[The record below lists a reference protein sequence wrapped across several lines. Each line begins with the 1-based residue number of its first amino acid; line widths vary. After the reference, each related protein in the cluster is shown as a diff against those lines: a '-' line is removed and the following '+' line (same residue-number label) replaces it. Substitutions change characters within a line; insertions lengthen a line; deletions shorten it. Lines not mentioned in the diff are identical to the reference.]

1 MHILRQSEMFKHA
14 AQFLQNL
21 DLAEPCSSDKWIEDS
36 KVLAGETLPTEA
48 AQPMEVCCDILKK
61 FMACDGVAERRA
73 AVQEL
78 LNRKQQGQRT
88 KEWYEEAATML
99 TASEFDDIFGT
110 PLGRGR
116 LVMKKAHP
124 APIGPR
130 RVACKTSAMT
140 ALDWGMRFEP
150 VAKQILE
157 REWGAVIGECG
168 RLYHPTMARLAASP
182 DGFITDADDKTHVGR
197 LLEIKC
203 PISRKIGGEIPHKY
217 WVQMQI
223 QMEVTGIGECDYVEM
238 TITSPADGCEEGYLW
253 VLSRVWKGEPVDE
266 PTPQGGQCISA
277 PRTDEPTPQ
286 GGQCISAPR
295 TDELIYAYTESECGA
310 LESAGW
316 TMIEKVGW
324 AKKEIC
330 HRVVMADKTWFE
342 STLPV
347 QKLFWEDVEAA
358 RRGEFVM
365 PEARPKRCLIED

>member
-1 MHILRQSEMFKHA
+1 MFS
-14 AQFLQNL
+14 QVPDFFESL
-21 DLAEPCSSDKWIEDS
+21 DSAEPCPTDADEWIEDCRLLA
-36 KVLAGETLPTEA
+36 KEVLSDDTAPFVDLFGG
-48 AQPMEVCCDILKK
+48 ILKQ
-61 FMACDGVAERRA
+61 FMACDENSVEERRT
-73 AVQEL
+73 AVNNL
-78 LNRKQQGQRT
+78 LSRKQQGQRT

-99 TASEFDDIFGT
+99 TASEFDDIFGS

-150 VAKQILE
+150 VAKQVLE

-182 DGFITDADDKTHVGR
+182 DGFIIDADDKTHVGR

-223 QMEVTGIGECDYVEM
+223 QMEVTGIAECDYVEM
-238 TITSPADGCEEGYLW
+238 TIVSPVGEGQETEGYLW
-253 VLSRVWKGEPVDE
+253 VLSRMIVIED
-266 PTPQGGQCISA
+266 GQA
-277 PRTDEPTPQ
+277 AE
-286 GGQCISAPR
+286 
-295 TDELIYAYTESECGA
+295 ELIYAYTEKECAA
-310 LESAGW
+310 LQDAGW
-316 TMIEKVGW
+316 AVIEKVGW

-330 HRVVMADKTWFE
+330 HRVVKADKAWFE

-347 QKLFWEDVEAA
+347 QKLFWEDVSAA
-358 RRGEFVM
+358 QRGEFLL
-365 PEARPKRCLIED
+365 PESTRAKKCLIED

>member
-1 MHILRQSEMFKHA
+1 MSVNSSLEQGDV
-14 AQFLQNL
+14 AQYFESL
-21 DLAEPCSSDKWIEDS
+21 DAAEPCPISTAAAWVEDS
-36 KVLAGETLPTEA
+36 KALAKDALPASAGWAVDLYGEIMT
-48 AQPMEVCCDILKK
+48 K
-61 FMACDGVAERRA
+61 FMACHTDDIDERRE
-73 AVQEL
+73 AVKDL

-99 TASEFDDIFGT
+99 TASEFDDIFGS

-150 VAKQILE
+150 VAKQVLE

-182 DGFITDADDKTHVGR
+182 DGFIIDADDKTHVGR

-203 PISRKIGGEIPHKY
+203 PISRKIGGDIPHKY

-223 QMEVTGIGECDYVEM
+223 QMEVTGIAECDYVEM
-238 TITSPADGCEEGYLW
+238 TIASEGTGVVDFTPEGYLW
-253 VLSRVWKGEPVDE
+253 VLSRPFAAAADGAGPVE
-266 PTPQGGQCISA
+266 
-277 PRTDEPTPQ
+277 
-286 GGQCISAPR
+286 
-295 TDELIYAYTESECGA
+295 ELIYAYTED
-310 LESAGW
+310 ESASLQTAGW
-316 TMIEKVGW
+316 TVIEKVGW

-330 HRVVMADKTWFE
+330 HRVVKIDNAWFK

-347 QKLFWEDVEAA
+347 QKLFWEDVSAA
-358 RRGEFVM
+358 QRGDFVL
-365 PEARPKRCLIED
+365 PESTRAKKCLIED

>member
-1 MHILRQSEMFKHA
+1 MFKHV
-14 AQFLQNL
+14 AQFLEDL
-21 DLAEPCSSDKWIEDS
+21 DSAEPCRSEKWIEDS
-36 KVLAGETLPTEA
+36 KILATEVLPAEVALA
-48 AQPMEVCCDILKK
+48 VEVCGEILKK
-61 FMACDGVAERRA
+61 FVACDGVAERRA

-88 KEWYEEAATML
+88 KEWYEEVATML

-150 VAKQILE
+150 VAKQVLE

-182 DGFITDADDKTHVGR
+182 DGFIIDADDKTHVGR

-203 PISRKIGGEIPHKY
+203 PISRKIGGEVPHKY

-223 QMEVTGIGECDYVEM
+223 QMEVTGIAECDYVEM
-238 TITSPADGCEEGYLW
+238 TITSPAEKPEGYLW
-253 VLSRVWKGEPVDE
+253 VLSRPWPETPEGAEP
-266 PTPQGGQCISA
+266 I
-277 PRTDEPTPQ
+277 
-286 GGQCISAPR
+286 
-295 TDELIYAYTESECGA
+295 DELIYAYTEEERDGLLA
-310 LESAGW
+310 GGW
-316 TMIEKVGW
+316 TEAEKVGW

-330 HRVVMADKTWFE
+330 HRIIKVDKPWFE

-358 RRGEFVM
+358 RRGEFIL
-365 PEARPKRCLIED
+365 PETRPKKCLIED

>member
-1 MHILRQSEMFKHA
+1 MHSDMFKSA
-14 AQFLQNL
+14 SEFLEGL
-21 DLAEPCSSDKWIEDS
+21 DLAEPVLSEWIEDS
-36 KVLAGETLPTEA
+36 KAFAMEVLPAEA
-48 AQPMEVCCDILKK
+48 AWAVEVCGEILKK
-61 FMACDGVAERRA
+61 FVACDGVAERRA

-150 VAKQILE
+150 VAKQVLE

-182 DGFITDADDKTHVGR
+182 DGFIIDADDKTHVGR

-223 QMEVTGIGECDYVEM
+223 QMEVTGIAECDYVEM
-238 TITSPADGCEEGYLW
+238 TIASPAEEPEGYLW
-253 VLSRVWKGEPVDE
+253 VLSRIWRGEGSNPEE
-266 PTPQGGQCISA
+266 PI
-277 PRTDEPTPQ
+277 
-286 GGQCISAPR
+286 
-295 TDELIYAYTESECGA
+295 DELIYAYTENERDGLVA
-310 LESAGW
+310 GGW
-316 TMIEKVGW
+316 TETEKVGW

-330 HRVVMADKTWFE
+330 HRVVKADKEWFE

-347 QKLFWEDVEAA
+347 QMLFWEDVEAA
-358 RRGEFVM
+358 RRGEFVL
-365 PEARPKRCLIED
+365 PEARAKKCLIED